1 MISVKE
7 QVLHQ
12 DKNQDVDL
20 IRRQVKYQVVVQVH
34 DTGLVR
40 RQVWGQVGR
49 PVWSQVVNGSY
60 YEVVNGSYYEISKN
74 TS

>member
-49 PVWSQVVNGSY
+49 PFGS
-60 YEVVNGSYYEISKN
+60 
-74 TS
+74 